1 MTENDIFCFSPGSS
15 ESRDFEPLVFGVTG
29 LAHSHI
35 YGMCDGLIK
44 AGAALKCVYDK
55 DEAAVISF
63 KNKYHY
69 VGICSSEDELLEDT
83 EIKLVACAG
92 IPSERAGTGVR
103 AMTAGKD
110 FFTDKAPVVSL
121 SQLEEIKKTVCRTGA
136 RYFVYYGESI
146 DNESAVMARRIIKN
160 GVIGKVFHIDSLA
173 PHRLNPENRPEWFFK
188 KEFTGGIL
196 TDLGSHQTQ
205 QFLSYTGN
213 SDAVIDF
220 ARVHNYN
227 FRKYPEFEDYGDF
240 ALTGENGV
248 TGYFRIDWNSPD
260 GLGTWGD
267 ARMIIEGSEGYIELR
282 KNCDIGADM
291 SPNRVIVVN
300 SSGIFAENVT
310 GKVGITY
317 FNDLIYD
324 CNMRTE
330 TAMAQ
335 SEAFKAIELA
345 ITAQN
350 FADKR
355 LRSCRL

>member
-1 MTENDIFCFSPGSS
+1 MRHSDIFEFLP
-15 ESRDFEPLVFGVTG
+15 RPKKTNDFKPLVFAVSG

-35 YGMCDGLIK
+35 YGMCNGLIN
-44 AGAALKCVYDK
+44 AGAVLKYVYDK
-55 DEAAVISF
+55 DMKAVENF
-63 KNKYHY
+63 KKTYPQ
-69 VGICSSEDELLEDT
+69 VTVCKSEEQMLQDS
-83 EIKLVACAG
+83 EIKLIASAD
-92 IPSERAGTGVR
+92 IPSERAKTGIR

-110 FFTDKAPVVSL
+110 FFTDKAPVISL
-121 SQLEEIKKTVCRTGA
+121 EDLQNVKNTVNKTKA
-136 RYFVYYGESI
+136 KYFVYYGESI
-146 DNESAVMARRIIKN
+146 DNESAVLARIIIER
-160 GVIGKVFHIDSLA
+160 GIIGKVFHIDSLA
-173 PHRLNPENRPEWFFK
+173 PHRLNPESRPDWFFK

-213 SDAVIDF
+213 NDAVIDF

-227 FRKYPEFEDYGDF
+227 FRRYPEFEDYGDF

-267 ARMIIEGSEGYIELR
+267 ARMIIEGSDGYIELR
-282 KNCDIGADM
+282 KNCDIGTENGA
-291 SPNRVIVVN
+291 NRVIVVN

-310 GKVGITY
+310 GKVGIPY

-330 TAMAQ
+330 TAMVQ
-335 SEAFKAIELA
+335 SQAFKAIELA

-350 FADKR
+350 TAEKNKVV
-355 LRSCRL
+355 